1 MQQGAIVDMNKIETI
16 ELVLPLNP
24 AYVSAARLTASS
36 ITNRLGYD
44 IERSED
50 IKSAV
55 SEACI
60 YLIRRKTGHGVKNFK
75 IQFDIYEH
83 KIEVSLT
90 SDVGDEINAY
100 EDEYGLIMIKAFM
113 DEVSIDESNEEVFA
127 IKMLKL
133 KSDNN

>member
-1 MQQGAIVDMNKIETI
+1 MQMQGTIVDMNKIETI

-36 ITNRLGYD
+36 ITNRLSFD
-44 IERSED
+44 IEKSED

-60 YLIRRKTGHGVKNFK
+60 YIIRRKTGRGVTNFK

-83 KIEVSLT
+83 KLEVSLT
-90 SDVGDEINAY
+90 CDVGNAINDDV
-100 EDEYGLIMIKAFM
+100 DEYGLIMIKAFM
-113 DEVSIDESNEEVFA
+113 DEAEIIEDKQGIFSVRMMKA
-127 IKMLKL
+127 KK
-133 KSDNN
+133 